1 MPFGT
6 CNEQGTHVRIFR
18 HAQDQ
23 TRTQTHGVAAA
34 TSACARARLARRGRW
49 ARGVGV
55 LAGVLGAAR
64 AQGVRGRQPSEGAA
78 AWGEAG
84 VVVERR
90 AGL

>member
-1 MPFGT
+1 MELAVSKVRTFA
-6 CNEQGTHVRIFR
+6 NLDTHKIELVHKRTVLRLQRVRVR
-18 HAQDQ
+18 
-23 TRTQTHGVAAA
+23 G
-34 TSACARARLARRGRW
+34 RRGGRW

-64 AQGVRGRQPSEGAA
+64 AQAVRGRQPSEGAA

>member
-1 MPFGT
+1 MLWSGGRGFEDGGG
-6 CNEQGTHVRIFR
+6 EGGALRLQRVRVR
-18 HAQDQ
+18 G
-23 TRTQTHGVAAA
+23 RGL
-34 TSACARARLARRGRW
+34 RGGGRW

-64 AQGVRGRQPSEGAA
+64 AQYVRGRQPSEGAA